1 MLNYIPP
8 MPRALAHADPFRA
21 IADPTRRQLLDLLK
35 DGERPVSELAA
46 CFDATLP
53 AISQHLKVLREAE
66 LVSERREGRQRFYR
80 VEPGPLRQVSE
91 WVAQYERFWRG
102 RLAALGR
109 YLDERAAEE
118 TKKGRRS

>member
-1 MLNYIPP
+1 

-21 IADPTRRQLLDLLK
+21 IADPTRRALLDLLQ

-46 CFDATLP
+46 RFDATLP
-53 AISQHLKVLREAE
+53 AISQHLKVLREAA
-66 LVSERREGRQRFYR
+66 LVSERREGRQRLYR
-80 VEPGPLRQVSE
+80 VEPGPLREVSD

-109 YLDERAAEE
+109 YLDAAAAEE